1 MDLQTVHNKI
11 YLLANKEQH
20 FWPHETL
27 DDVLHSASLW
37 KFNEYYED
45 YGHTQLLHDA
55 LSPFKV
61 NYPFNTGNTPSGLIT
76 LPSTYEHLLALY
88 VQYSDIAVRTKQV
101 KEVNEDELGGRL
113 DSQLKPVTM
122 TAPIY
127 TITARGNVQ
136 LYPQQ
141 PNTGYL
147 FYLRTPIKPA
157 FVYTTVGRVVTYNS
171 AASTQ
176 FEWNDTTINQL
187 VIKAVQLLGVNI
199 EALPLVQYTEIKDQ
213 QKI

>member
-37 KFNEYYED
+37 KFNEYAAA
-45 YGHTQLLHDA
+45 YGVTQLLHVA
-55 LSPFKV
+55 LAPFKV

-76 LPSTYEHLLALY
+76 LPATYERLLSFY
-88 VQYSDIAVRTKQV
+88 IQYTDGVVRTKDV

-113 DSQLKPVTM
+113 DSQLKPVTI
-122 TAPIY
+122 TSPIY
-127 TITARGNVQ
+127 TETSKGNIQ

-141 PNTGYL
+141 PNSGYL
-147 FYLRTPIKPA
+147 FYLRTPVKPA
-157 FVYTTVGRVVTYNS
+157 FVYTVSGRTVTYNS
-171 AASTQ
+171 AGSTQ
-176 FEWNDTTINQL
+176 LEWNDTTINQL

-199 EALPLVQYTEIKDQ
+199 EAIPLVQYTELKDQ